1 MILLKLGLLR
11 VFLFFR
17 ELPNL
22 ELPQDPSKPLEP
34 LPVED
39 IPLPG
44 PLKEK
49 KEKQEGG
56 RFKEKRVKSLASDTD
71 NTKVTFKK
79 RKLGSGARNT
89 RQRDEDD
96 WQRCIRIYVEWE
108 RVRETDFYIH
118 NIIYM
123 AIKMS
128 HIGYQF

>member
-1 MILLKLGLLR
+1 MYFKDSFYDTLGLLQ

-22 ELPQDPSKPLEP
+22 ELPQDPPKPLEP

-49 KEKQEGG
+49 KENQEGG
-56 RFKEKRVKSLASDTD
+56 RFKEKRVKSLASDTET
-71 NTKVTFKK
+71 TKVTFKK

-96 WQRCIRIYVEWE
+96 
-108 RVRETDFYIH
+108 
-118 NIIYM
+118 
-123 AIKMS
+123 
-128 HIGYQF
+128 